1 MNSSVN
7 YNATYKD
14 GSDGRLILHKTTCN
28 RMQQLMAVH
37 NIVLL
42 SQRGKLI
49 YSTNKKIIH
58 LEVDIVSFGIFAKGF
73 LKSEFD
79 KFFVENIDETH
90 VLINCDH
97 YRDFG
102 VLWR

>member
-1 MNSSVN
+1 M
-7 YNATYKD
+7 
-14 GSDGRLILHKTTCN
+14 
-28 RMQQLMAVH
+28 
-37 NIVLL
+37 
-42 SQRGKLI
+42 
-49 YSTNKKIIH
+49 
-58 LEVDIVSFGIFAKGF
+58 EVDIVSFGIFAKGF